1 MGIELNPQMG
11 DNFDFKLFTNG
22 RVGMMSWLIV
32 YVETSSSS
40 LPLLPTPCQ
49 APCSQFLTAG
59 RLTGA
64 CSDLSNLAY
73 QRQVYGHMS
82 ASLVLMTILQF
93 IYIGDFFWNEAWYLR
108 TIDIAHDHYGF
119 YLAWGCFAFL
129 PLTYTLQAQYLGLHP
144 TAPPTWY
151 LAVVFALGLSGYALF
166 RSVNAQKDRVRRA
179 NGRACRV
186 WGRPATYI
194 TAAYETLDG
203 VQHKSLLLTCGWW
216 GLARHANYVGD
227 LLLSSAMCALVGE
240 ATLLVWYYAV
250 FMLILLIHRCLRDEA
265 RGQAKYGPYWVEYCS
280 RVPWRFI
287 PGIW

>member
-1 MGIELNPQMG
+1 
-11 DNFDFKLFTNG
+11 
-22 RVGMMSWLIV
+22 
-32 YVETSSSS
+32 
-40 LPLLPTPCQ
+40 
-49 APCSQFLTAG
+49 
-59 RLTGA
+59 
-64 CSDLSNLAY
+64 
-73 QRQVYGHMS
+73 MS

-129 PLTYTLQAQYLGLHP
+129 PLTYTLQAQYMGLHP

-151 LAVVFALGLSGYALF
+151 LAGVFALGLSGYALF

-179 NGRACRV
+179 KGRACRV

-194 TAAYETLDG
+194 TATYETLDG
-203 VQHKSLLLTCGWW
+203 AKHTSLLLTCGWW

-227 LLLSSAMCALVGE
+227 LLLSSAMCALAGK
-240 ATLLVWYYAV
+240 ATLLVWYYAI
-250 FMLILLIHRCLRDEA
+250 FMLMLLIHRCLRDEA
-265 RGQAKYGPYWVEYCS
+265 RGQAKYGPYWVEYCR